1 MAHTHALRRTGFAAR
16 PSQSFMDRL
25 IKLDDV
31 LRERSALRKMDADQL
46 RDLGLSKDEIQAELR
61 TPFWRYI

>member
-25 IKLDDV
+25 IRLDDV
-31 LRERSALRKMDADQL
+31 LRERAALRRMDADQM
-46 RDLGLSKDEIQAELR
+46 RDLGLSHAEIKAELR
-61 TPFWRYI
+61 TPFWRFL